1 MSAGGRYRW
10 LICGL
15 LFAAIVI
22 NYLDRQMLGVLK
34 PSLSKDLG
42 WSETDYANIVF
53 WFQAAYAASYMSFG
67 RLMDRIGARW
77 GYAIAFVVWQ
87 VAHIAHAGART
98 LGQFMLVRVAL
109 GLGEAGTFP
118 ASVKAITEWFP
129 KKERALATGLFNSG
143 SNIGAILT
151 PIIVPLVTL
160 AWGWRAA
167 FVITGVVSLVW
178 LVFWLAI
185 YRRPREVPKL
195 NAQELA
201 YIEQDP
207 PDEEHSPGWLTVLS
221 KRETWAFALGKFLVD
236 PIWWMFLFWLPDFFA
251 KTYGLDLKSFG
262 PPLVAVYLLSD
273 VGSVFGGWL
282 SSRLIHRGRSINFA
296 RKSALLVCSVLV
308 IPVIFAQQ
316 ASHLWLAVL
325 IVGLATAGHQGFSAN
340 LHTIP
345 GDVFPR
351 RAVGSVIG
359 VGGTMGAIGGML
371 MAKYAGYVLDHIGN
385 YTPIFIVASG
395 VYLFAV
401 LVIHLLTPRMEPVT
415 AASLQRVPAAHQP

>member
-1 MSAGGRYRW
+1 MTPVTPGGRHRW

-34 PSLSKDLG
+34 PLLAKDLG
-42 WSETDYANIVF
+42 WSEIDYANIVF

-67 RLMDRIGARW
+67 RLMDRVGARW
-77 GYAIAFVVWQ
+77 GYTLAFIVWQ
-87 VAHIAHAGART
+87 VAHIAHAGARGLT
-98 LGQFMLVRVAL
+98 QFIVVRVAL

-129 KKERALATGLFNSG
+129 KKERALATGLFNAG

-151 PIIVPLVTL
+151 PIIVPAVTL
-160 AWGWRAA
+160 AWGWRSA
-167 FVITGVVSLVW
+167 FVITGVASLIW
-178 LVFWLAI
+178 LVFWLAL
-185 YRRPREVPKL
+185 YRRPREVPGL
-195 NAQELA
+195 SASELA

-207 PDEEHSPGWLTVLS
+207 PDQGRAPGWLTVLRQ
-221 KRETWAFALGKFLVD
+221 RETWAFALGKFLID

-273 VGSVFGGWL
+273 VGSVLGGWL
-282 SSRLIHRGRSINFA
+282 SSRLIHRGRSINFS
-296 RKSALLVCSVLV
+296 RKTAMLACALLV
-308 IPVIFAQQ
+308 IPVVFAQS
-316 ASHLWLAVL
+316 ASSLWLAVL

-345 GDVFPR
+345 GDMFPR
-351 RAVGSVIG
+351 HAVGSVIG
-359 VGGTMGAIGGML
+359 IGGTMGAIGGML
-371 MAKYAGYVLDHIGN
+371 MAKYAGYVLERVGS
-385 YTPIFIVASG
+385 YTPIFIVASS
-395 VYLFAV
+395 VYLVAV
-401 LVIHLLTPRMEPVT
+401 LVIHLLTPRMEPVKPD
-415 AASLQRVPAAHQP
+415 ALQGAPA